1 VTLRNTPHIL
11 ELSTRL
17 QAVRKELRQALAETA
32 RADVGEYVFQT
43 LDGPVTLKSLF
54 GDKRDLFVVHNMG
67 KGCNSCSMW
76 ADGLNGFY
84 PHIADRAVL
93 VVASPDSPA
102 VQAEFAASRG
112 WRFPMVSTMGTS
124 FSADMGFATAA
135 GGPMPGVS
143 AFQMKGGQ
151 VVRVSASPFDDF
163 DEFCLAWRLFDLLPE
178 GANGWR
184 PQRNYETA

>member
-1 VTLRNTPHIL
+1 MTLRNTPHIL

-17 QAVRKELRQALAETA
+17 QAVRKELRQALAETV
-32 RADVGEYVFQT
+32 RADVGEYVFRT
-43 LDGPVTLKSLF
+43 LGGAVTLKSLF
-54 GDKRDLFVVHNMG
+54 GGKRDLFVVHNMG
-67 KGCNSCSMW
+67 AGCNSCSMW

-93 VVASPDSPA
+93 VVASPDPPA

-124 FSADMGFATAA
+124 FSADMGFATAS

-143 AFQMKGGQ
+143 AFQMTGEQ
-151 VVRVSASPFDDF
+151 VARVSASPFDDF

-178 GANGWR
+178 GADGWR
-184 PQRNYETA
+184 PKRTYG